1 MGVLFCLLFFGYTL
15 PMNQIAES
23 DLLKIHQMALEER
36 TSTVNGLV
44 NQQKLPEALVQSL
57 RKPPTGISD
66 DDIKNK
72 SADLVGE
79 VLLQIKD
86 SDIQKCIESLTPD
99 QVDTLMKYIYRGLA
113 TCNNSNAYL
122 KWHEHVRARGGLGCI
137 IRCLAER
144 RSVLD
149 TY

>member
-1 MGVLFCLLFFGYTL
+1 MGDTWGKT
-15 PMNQIAES
+15 MNGISEA

-36 TSTVNGLV
+36 QNTVSGLL
-44 NQQKLPEALVQSL
+44 NQRKLPEALAESL

-66 DDIKNK
+66 DDIKNQ

-79 VLLQIKD
+79 VLLAVTDAAIM
-86 SDIQKCIESLTPD
+86 KC
-99 QVDTLMKYIYRGLA
+99 IYRGLA